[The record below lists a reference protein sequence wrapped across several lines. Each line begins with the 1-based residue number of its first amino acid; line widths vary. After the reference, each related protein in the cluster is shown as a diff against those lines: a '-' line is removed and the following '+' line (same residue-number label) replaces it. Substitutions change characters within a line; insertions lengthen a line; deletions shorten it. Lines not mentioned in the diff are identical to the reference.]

1 MQTRGRGA
9 RHNVLLIGAAVGAAL
24 LVGCGKAPAAAP
36 VAPTSAPPVA
46 VTADTVR
53 RGDIQQTLAY
63 SGEIRARQQISVLPK
78 ATGRVEH
85 VLVDTGSQV
94 KTGDVLVVL
103 DQDAPRIQV
112 LQARSALAQAQARLA
127 TLSAGPRAEDVAAG
141 RASTVNQTIRKM
153 HVVAPVG
160 CFFEQVARVDP
171 QNPDAGYEG
180 IGRFFTEN
188 YLLYAIGVPLQ
199 RLGPAGVVASR
210 WLFDSL
216 FPFVCLIVLSLIT
229 PANRSTRA
237 AGFYAKLKTPV
248 APTPEKDRAEVE
260 KSYAE
265 PHRFDDLKLMP
276 WTNWEFTKWTRKD
289 FAGFFGCWGI
299 VGVILAFLWIVLHV
313 GA

>member
-127 TLSAGPRAEDVAAG
+127 TLSAGPRAEDVAAAQAALAQQQLRLRSMRNGG
-141 RASTVNQTIRKM
+141 R
-153 HVVAPVG
+153 
-160 CFFEQVARVDP
+160 
-171 QNPDAGYEG
+171 
-180 IGRFFTEN
+180 
-188 YLLYAIGVPLQ
+188 
-199 RLGPAGVVASR
+199 
-210 WLFDSL
+210 
-216 FPFVCLIVLSLIT
+216 
-229 PANRSTRA
+229 
-237 AGFYAKLKTPV
+237 
-248 APTPEKDRAEVE
+248 VE
-260 KSYAE
+260 
-265 PHRFDDLKLMP
+265 D
-276 WTNWEFTKWTRKD
+276 
-289 FAGFFGCWGI
+289 
-299 VGVILAFLWIVLHV
+299 V
-313 GA
+313 